1 MWCRI
6 RNNSWYYANPTRY
19 VTYFT
24 SLCFVNHIT
33 VATIIYITQR
43 SSKYHMQLFND
54 EALIQITYVVWL
66 RSVPPDNICCL
77 YYEVRLYLY
86 HLFSIK
92 EKNHN
97 PPPLQVKWSFP
108 YVLSITCYCILYILY
123 ICISLYLVKLWWFIE
138 NKWYKY
144 RRTS

>member
-1 MWCRI
+1 MLSGGTLRNQTTYVIWMSASSLKSCTKRSTMRCRI

-86 HLFSIK
+86 HTILPSSI
-92 EKNHN
+92 
-97 PPPLQVKWSFP
+97 V
-108 YVLSITCYCILYILY
+108 
-123 ICISLYLVKLWWFIE
+123 
-138 NKWYKY
+138 
-144 RRTS
+144 R